1 MTKSTKRAL
10 VASILSLLLCVSM
23 LIGSTFAW
31 FTDTATTGV
40 NTIQAG
46 TLDVGLVDE
55 DGNSLEGK
63 TLSFADV
70 NGNTDIL
77 WEPNCTFKTQA
88 FRVVNDG
95 NLQFKYKIIMTGL
108 EGDSKLLD
116 VIKFSLVVKDD
127 KGNDVP
133 AALEGRSVN
142 DQFGKWQFT
151 FDENGKFVSTLIGR
165 MGSDLMYVVAHMDEN
180 AGNEYQGL
188 TLEGVGI
195 TVIATQDTVEN
206 DSFNDQYDKDAT
218 WPEVFTEGTVEGIFG
233 KGGYLDFHGAVVDGT
248 DNSYFQDGST
258 IANLTFNSNSQG
270 NAVRYAYIYGDVTF
284 TNCEFNANGGYAFHV
299 DDVVGGATG
308 ATITFEN
315 CSFNDWIAVSSDVA
329 ELKFVNCTFTDAA
342 FVNSYQ
348 DATFENCTFTNAFTM
363 DDELAGEQTWTFTG
377 CTGLLAENLNKTG
390 SKSDVKIV
398 IN

>member
-1 MTKSTKRAL
+1 MTNTKTTKRAL
-10 VASILSLLLCVSM
+10 LASVLSLLLCISM
-23 LIGSTFAW
+23 LVGSTFAW
-31 FTDTATTGV
+31 FTDSASTSV
-40 NTIQAG
+40 NKIQAG
-46 TLDVGLVDE
+46 TLDVGLVDY

-63 TLSFADV
+63 ALSFADV

-77 WEPNCTFKTQA
+77 WEPGATFVTQA

-95 NLQFKYKIIMTGL
+95 NLEFKYKIIMTGL

-116 VIKFSLVVKDD
+116 VIEFTLVDED
-127 KGNDVP
+127 GLT

-142 DQFGKWQFT
+142 DKNGVWQFT
-151 FDENGKFVSTLIGR
+151 FDENGKFVKTQIGR
-165 MGSDLMYVVAHMDEN
+165 TGSKLMYVVAHMDEA

-188 TLEGVGI
+188 TLEGIGI

-218 WPEVFTEGTVEGIFG
+218 WPEVITEETVEGIFG
-233 KGGYLDFHGAVVDGT
+233 KGGHLDFHGAVVDGT

-348 DATFENCTFTNAFTM
+348 NATFENCTFTDAFTM
-363 DDELAGEQTWTFTG
+363 DDELAGEQTWTFTS
-377 CTGLLAENLNKTG
+377 CTGLNNDNLNKTG